1 MKGWGGW
8 DSVLLVLLLAPSVE
22 ATKLLRGESPGCLC
36 AQNADFTASASVN
49 SREAGAALVS
59 VRQSPQAFG
68 MPAYAPPPL
77 PELKVP
83 PAVPK
88 PPLGALPPPAPPGI
102 PPLPPVPNVDP
113 EDIHLQS
120 MEGANLQSW
129 YTVPPTVAALANLTQ
144 ARAHLTPMSA
154 PPVQANANEL
164 MPRFLPVPQAAQE
177 MPGWAKTAY
186 LPGYAQTQAWA
197 NAMPSLPTFPGAAPA
212 PAASAPAPAPAAGLL
227 QAAKSAAKS
236 GRVRCECK

>member
-1 MKGWGGW
+1 
-8 DSVLLVLLLAPSVE
+8 
-22 ATKLLRGESPGCLC
+22 
-36 AQNADFTASASVN
+36 
-49 SREAGAALVS
+49 
-59 VRQSPQAFG
+59 

-186 LPGYAQTQAWA
+186 LPGYAQTQAAGHWVSTLFPTSALPKLGQAWA